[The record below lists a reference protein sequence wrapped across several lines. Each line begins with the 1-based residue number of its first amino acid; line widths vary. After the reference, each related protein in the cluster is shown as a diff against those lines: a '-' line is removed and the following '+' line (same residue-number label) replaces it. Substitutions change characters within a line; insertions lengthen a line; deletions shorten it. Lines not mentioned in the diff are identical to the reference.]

1 MMETNLGVIFYVSKY
16 SNKITVTND
25 HSHAQ
30 IVMLF
35 NEPLIAMAVNTLPAY
50 M

>member
-30 IVMLF
+30 IVMF
-35 NEPLIAMAVNTLPAY
+35 NEPFIAMDVNTLPAY